1 MNSHACLV
9 PWWKWLGAS
18 TAGMPPGTPVPTG
31 VSLISREEVEAT
43 GFLSYRSLLP
53 YSNG

>member
-1 MNSHACLV
+1 MHAWCLGGDD
-9 PWWKWLGAS
+9 WEACA
-18 TAGMPPGTPVPTG
+18 AGMPTGTPVPTG

-43 GFLSYRSLLP
+43 GLLSYRSLLP